1 MATQLDTPFP
11 KELRTPENSAKIRII
26 IKQWT
31 QLIAWTWT
39 NFLAFEQD
47 ETNKEQEKVLKEYF
61 SSILKKQALFR
72 LAAIEYGD
80 PQSAQSAEETS
91 KIIKEVI
98 TSNKTAP
105 GISLTLADVYKQ
117 LTTNDYIFTDPL
129 VQDFRFEV
137 TVDSFTG
144 NISYEYDEERK
155 EKYVAIIA
163 YPPRPALSEFTV
175 TEDQLK
181 DWMQDNLSGNYLP
194 PSVYIPVS
202 GS

>member
-1 MATQLDTPFP
+1 MANQLNTSLP

-39 NFLAFEQD
+39 DFLAFEQD
-47 ETNKEQEKVLKEYF
+47 ETNKDEEKQLKEYF

-72 LAAIEYGD
+72 MAAIEYGD
-80 PQSAQSAEETS
+80 VQSAKSAEETS
-91 KIIKEVI
+91 KALKEVL
-98 TSNKTAP
+98 TSSKTAP
-105 GISLTLADVYKQ
+105 GIKLTLSEVYKQ

-129 VQDFRFEV
+129 IQEFRFEV

-144 NISYEYDEERK
+144 NISYDYNEETK
-155 EKYVAIIA
+155 EKYLAIIA

-181 DWMQDNLSGNYLP
+181 SWIQDNSSGNYLP
-194 PSVYIPVS
+194 PSAYIPVS
-202 GS
+202 AS